1 MPRTDFP
8 FWMQWAIAIA
18 QVLGPLAT
26 AILALLAFRTSKA
39 AVASAEL
46 AKTEFTLSRMP
57 VVQVQDLHVRY
68 VNRSLTVRGAIAVTT
83 DGMSPAE
90 RAGRRVDYHR
100 VETSMEAWAEDNDE
114 MQVVCRKQNIRNS
127 TSRLYSSRQPIFIT
141 DRPWTAP
148 TTVSIRV
155 LYTFSSAYAPWYAE
169 TWIATATAD
178 PDDTGQLAVGPI
190 SHQFLRS
197 RQYRPSYRSRL
208 GAFWRSY
215 CRRMEQLRREMGG

>member
-1 MPRTDFP
+1 MSRADFP

-39 AVASAEL
+39 AVASADL

-90 RAGRRVDYHR
+90 RVGRRVDYRR
-100 VETSMEAWAEDNDE
+100 VETSMEAWVEDNEE

-127 TSRLYSSRQPIFIT
+127 TSRLYSSRQPILIT
-141 DRPWTAP
+141 DRPWTAW
-148 TTVSIRV
+148 VFR
-155 LYTFSSAYAPWYAE
+155 
-169 TWIATATAD
+169 
-178 PDDTGQLAVGPI
+178 
-190 SHQFLRS
+190 
-197 RQYRPSYRSRL
+197 
-208 GAFWRSY
+208 
-215 CRRMEQLRREMGG
+215 